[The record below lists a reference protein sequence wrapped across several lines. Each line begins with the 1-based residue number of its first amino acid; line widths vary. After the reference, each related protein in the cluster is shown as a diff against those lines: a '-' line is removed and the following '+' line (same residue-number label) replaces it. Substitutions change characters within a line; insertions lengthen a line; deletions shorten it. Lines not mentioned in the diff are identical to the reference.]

1 MSGTYIIHP
10 IWFYIF
16 NVCQHLSELSFIALI
31 IAIGAFAVV
40 FFCFDYSD
48 YSDFK
53 CICKKFIIAIA
64 ILLSLTVFVPS
75 QKACYQMMVASL
87 ATHENVEIAAG
98 TAKNV
103 VDYIIESVDELIENN
118 EEEKAE

>member
-1 MSGTYIIHP
+1 MGGTYIIHP

-16 NVCQHLSELSFIALI
+16 NVCQHLSELSFIALLLS
-31 IAIGAFAVV
+31 IGGFAMAF
-40 FFCFDYSD
+40 FILDFC
-48 YSDFK
+48 DFK
-53 CICKKFIIAIA
+53 CVCKKFIIAIA
-64 ILLSLTVFVPS
+64 ILLSLTIFVPS
-75 QKACYQMMVASL
+75 QKTCYQMMVASL

-103 VDYIIESVDELIENN
+103 VDYIIESVDELIESN